1 MGVELARSL
10 QELTLIEVMG
20 LEVRRNINVSY
31 VI

>member
-10 QELTLIEVMG
+10 QELTLIEVMD
-20 LEVRRNINVSY
+20 LEVRRKINVSY